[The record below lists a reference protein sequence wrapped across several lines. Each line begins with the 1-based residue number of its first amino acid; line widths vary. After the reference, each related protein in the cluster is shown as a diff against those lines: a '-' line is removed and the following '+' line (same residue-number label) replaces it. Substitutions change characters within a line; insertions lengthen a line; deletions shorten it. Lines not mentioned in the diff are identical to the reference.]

1 MILERLVGGLTGNS
15 VRTRPDSP
23 DPRLQGRTYA
33 VPFDAVW
40 HSSVMLAGGGL
51 RGWSIRESDD
61 IAGLIRAESRTLV
74 FRFVDDVE
82 VRITLD
88 EDAQTR
94 VDLSSSSRVGRADF
108 GTNARRVGRF
118 LKRLDR
124 TLGVGP
130 EHILDPPQIRFAA
143 PSVGEGTPE
152 LTEPPST

>member
-1 MILERLVGGLTGNS
+1 VILVRLLGGLTGNS
-15 VRTRPDSP
+15 VRTRPDNP

-33 VPFDAVW
+33 VPFDVVW

-51 RGWSIRESDD
+51 RGWSIKESDD
-61 IAGLIRAESRTLV
+61 IAGFIRAESRTLV

-88 EDAQTR
+88 ENAQTR

-118 LKRLDR
+118 LKTLDR
-124 TLGVGP
+124 TLGAGP
-130 EHILDPPQIRFAA
+130 EDILDPRQIRFVPPPA
-143 PSVGEGTPE
+143 GEGTPE